1 MSPDAVAARRDE
13 DALWSTTD
21 AVLRKVGAA
30 APGPPRH
37 PARKAAAHGVRTGQA
52 DGAVPAA
59 GPEPGA
65 GGGTVVPPPRRAA
78 GRWPVDLADPAPHLE
93 QAVGR
98 ALASLPPGRGPQ
110 AGATG
115 TADTANMANM
125 TNPADTASR
134 SSMVRGWDA
143 EQAAVLTESAD
154 RMHRIWP
161 PMLAELREGVRQIA
175 LLHGPSIDGFTD
187 FTTHGAVFV
196 NASRLTTG
204 RNGLPGWVRLADAL
218 VHEGTHTRCNA
229 AALGTPFLVPGPGP
243 APTMLTPLRPDP
255 RPLTGLFQQT
265 VVLARQVVLYR
276 LLHEETPAADLP
288 QRAMT
293 ARRVQLLGRARQGA
307 ATLSRYSASL
317 TPAGEAVRAEVDELL
332 AREGPPTGAHTGP
345 PWGRG

>member
-1 MSPDAVAARRDE
+1 MLVSPDAVAARRDE

-21 AVLRKVGAA
+21 AVLRTAGAS

-37 PARKAAAHGVRTGQA
+37 PARKAAAHGVRTEPA
-52 DGAVPAA
+52 DGAAPAA

-65 GGGTVVPPPRRAA
+65 DGGAVVPPPRRAA
-78 GRWPVDLADPAPHLE
+78 GLWPVDLADPAPHLE

-98 ALASLPPGRGPQ
+98 ALASLPPGHGPAADAADAAGRG
-110 AGATG
+110 
-115 TADTANMANM
+115 
-125 TNPADTASR
+125 SV
-134 SSMVRGWDA
+134 VRGWDA
-143 EQAAVLTESAD
+143 EQAAVLAASAEWL
-154 RMHRIWP
+154 HRAWP
-161 PMLAELREGVRQIA
+161 SMLAELREGVRQIA

-204 RNGLPGWVRLADAL
+204 RTGLPGWVRLADAL

-229 AALGTPFLVPGPGP
+229 AALSAPFLVPDAGP
-243 APTMLTPLRPDP
+243 APTMPTPLRADP

-265 VVLARQVVLYR
+265 VVLARQAVLYR

-288 QRAMT
+288 PQAVA
-293 ARRVQLLGRARQGA
+293 ARRMQVLNRARQGA
-307 ATLSRYSASL
+307 GTLSRYSASL

-332 AREGPPTGAHTGP
+332 ARESAPTGAHPGTYG
-345 PWGRG
+345 GRG